1 VGVLQEAFVAE
12 YGKPGV
18 KFTLRGRAWKILN
31 IHNDKIYVKAE
42 DDPTGAIPSWIGEE
56 IPVPMEV
63 ALEVGRVKA
72 QIEDGLNAGEAPK
85 AIAARLSE
93 VYPASPTTL
102 MRAMREQVDHHKA
115 GHPSPTDKR
124 VLLEE
129 WEDNVL
135 IHANFG
141 TLVNRTLARV
151 IGHIISEETGYP
163 VGVQQETYMMAT
175 QTVGEIDARYVA
187 RMLKSLADKDVE
199 KIIEDA
205 VTKTGLF
212 KRRLINVARKAG
224 ALSKFAD
231 FSNVTLGRLMKS
243 FENTAVYDEALK
255 DTYRLDLD
263 VEGTITLL
271 RKMAD
276 GEIEVIVLDTEGQL
290 TPLGK
295 MAVEGISMKTDIV
308 PPEKMDRI
316 IMESAK
322 ARLYG
327 ETRILACHGKHDWVD
342 QQRIRDLP
350 EKLVCPICSS
360 TEIAVYDRPV
370 EEVQELLTQERG
382 RSSKEKPKWW
392 ERGKDVSKLVSMYG
406 RRAAIIGA
414 AKRVDLTAAWDI
426 LAQTEGESDEFFT
439 KIVEAER
446 DALKKRFV

>member
-1 VGVLQEAFVAE
+1 VLQEAFVAE
-12 YGKPGV
+12 YAKPGV

-56 IPVPMEV
+56 IPVPLEV
-63 ALEVGRVKA
+63 ALEVGKIKA
-72 QIEDGLNAGEAPK
+72 QIEDGLLKGDSVK
-85 AIAARLSE
+85 SIASVLAE
-93 VYPASPTTL
+93 VYPASQST
-102 MRAMREQVDHHKA
+102 MERAIREQVDHYRA
-115 GHPSPTDKR
+115 GYPAPTDKR
-124 VLLEE
+124 IILEK

-135 IHANFG
+135 LHANFG

-163 VGVQQETYMMAT
+163 VGVQQETYMVAT

-187 RMLKSLADKDVE
+187 RILKTLANKNVE
-199 KIIEDA
+199 TVIENA
-205 VTKTGLF
+205 VKKTGLF

-243 FENTAVYDEALK
+243 FENTAVYEEALK

-263 VEGTITLL
+263 VEGTIDLL
-271 RKMAD
+271 KKTAS
-276 GEIEVIVLDTEGQL
+276 GEIEVVVLDTVEL

-316 IMESAK
+316 ILESAK

-327 ETRILACHGKHDWVD
+327 ETRTLACHGKHDWVESL
-342 QQRIRDLP
+342 RMRDLE
-350 EKLVCPICSS
+350 EKIVCPVCGS
-360 TEIAVYDRPV
+360 TEIAVYDRSM
-370 EEVQELLTQERG
+370 EEVQELLGQERS
-382 RSSKEKPKWW
+382 RSTKDKPKWW
-392 ERGKDVSKLVSMYG
+392 DRGKDVSKLVSMYG

-414 AKRVDLTAAWDI
+414 AKRIDLTAAWDI
-426 LAQTEGESDEFFT
+426 LAQTEGESNEFFT
-439 KIVEAER
+439 KIVDAER
-446 DALKKRFV
+446 DALKKRFI